1 MTIRFDCTLS
11 LAPFHLLLGSLLVV
25 TLAVAGCD
33 FLDPTEVENPR
44 TTDEDLAQAEEPVS
58 ALLPGLRAQ
67 FAQALSS
74 TVVVTEFASDNFSI
88 NGTGLGGNDLDFP
101 TSITP
106 NEATTNSTGQTGSYW
121 NLQELRALADFMLED
136 IAPNDENATDAQ
148 VGEAHYYRGMAFLMQ
163 GENFVALPTEE
174 GGDPVGAQAL
184 LQQAEGEFQR
194 ARSLGNEEVAT
205 WAAAALAR
213 TYRALG
219 NAGEAASL
227 AQTTLQEG
235 GADFLHQQLYD
246 SDESN
251 DLDNI
256 PHEYLVQRSLQEMQ
270 PLPRLDFLDPK
281 YISEDAGIAVAKAEE
296 MHLILAE
303 VALADEN
310 PGTARS
316 HMIDAINVAAD
327 RPIVEFNDSD
337 PRFDNDL
344 NTRPDTSVIEIAF
357 EDGAPF
363 VSGLVLNRPG
373 LIDVPTVSATHITP
387 ADVTNADDGELTRLL
402 YLLRQEILLLEG
414 RRLHDLGIRLPM
426 MLREIDTNP
435 NINSGDTGTEVS
447 VPSYIPSGN
456 EMDRYTPVVLYDDNG
471 NLIETQVTILHDMN
485 RVLAE
490 ERGLVL
496 VNPQLPGQ

>member
-1 MTIRFDCTLS
+1 MTIRFNRPLL
-11 LAPFHLLLGSLLVV
+11 LAPLPLLLGSLLAA
-25 TLAVAGCD
+25 TLTVAGCD

-101 TSITP
+101 TNITP
-106 NEATTNSTGQTGSYW
+106 NEATTNSTGQNGSYW
-121 NLQELRALADFMLED
+121 NLQELRALADFVLDE

-148 VGEAHYYRGMAFLMQ
+148 VAEAHYYRGMAYLMQ
-163 GENFVALPTEE
+163 GENFVAVPTEE
-174 GGDPVGAQAL
+174 GGSPVAAQSLLERAESE
-184 LQQAEGEFQR
+184 LQQ
-194 ARSLGNEEVAT
+194 ARSLGSEAVAT

-219 NAGEAASL
+219 NASEAASF

-235 GADFLHQQLYD
+235 GANFLQQQLYD
-246 SDESN
+246 QDN
-251 DLDNI
+251 LDND
-256 PHEYLVQRSLQEMQ
+256 PHDYLVQRSLQEMQ

-281 YISEDAGIAVAKAEE
+281 YTAEDAGIAVAKAEE
-296 MHLILAE
+296 MHLIVAE
-303 VALADEN
+303 AALADN
-310 PGTARS
+310 DPGTARS

-327 RPIVEFNDSD
+327 RSVVAFQDSD
-337 PRFDNDL
+337 PRLDNDL
-344 NTRPDTSVIEIAF
+344 NTRPDTAVIEIAF

-373 LIDVPTVSATHITP
+373 LVDVPTVSGTHIT
-387 ADVTNADDGELTRLL
+387 ADDVTNASDDELTRLL
-402 YLLRQEILLLEG
+402 YLLRQEMLLLEG

-435 NINSGDTGTEVS
+435 NVNPGDVGTEVS
-447 VPSYIPSGN
+447 VPAYIPAGN
-456 EMDRYTPVVLYDDNG
+456 EMDRYAPVVLYDDKG

-490 ERGLVL
+490 QRGLVIE
-496 VNPQLPGQ
+496 NPPLGQ

>member
-1 MTIRFDCTLS
+1 MTTRFARIRLRP
-11 LAPFHLLLGSLLVV
+11 PFYLLIGSLLAI
-25 TLAVAGCD
+25 TLTVAGCD

-44 TTDEDLAQAEEPVS
+44 TTDEDLAQAEEPVN

-101 TSITP
+101 ANITP
-106 NEATTNSTGQTGSYW
+106 NEATTNSTGQNGSYW
-121 NLQELRALADFMLED
+121 NLQELRALADFVLED
-136 IAPNDENATDAQ
+136 IAPSDENATDAQ
-148 VGEAHYYRGMAFLMQ
+148 VAEVHYYRGMAYLMQ

-174 GGDPVGAQAL
+174 DGSPVGAQSL
-184 LQQAEGEFQR
+184 LEQAVSEFQD

-213 TYRALG
+213 THRALG
-219 NAGEAASL
+219 NAGDAASF
-227 AQTTLQEG
+227 AQTTLDEG
-235 GADFLHQQLYD
+235 GADFLQQQLYD
-246 SDESN
+246 SDN
-251 DLDNI
+251 LDND
-256 PHEYLVQRSLQEMQ
+256 PHDYLVQRSLQEMQ

-303 VALADEN
+303 VALADSD
-310 PGTARS
+310 PGSART
-316 HMIDAINVAAD
+316 HMIDAINAAAD
-327 RPIVEFNDSD
+327 RPVVAFQDSD

-357 EDGAPF
+357 EEGEPF

-373 LIDVPTVSATHITP
+373 EVNVPTVSATHITT
-387 ADVTNADDGELTRLL
+387 ADVSSTADGELTELL

-414 RRLHDLGIRLPM
+414 RRMHDLGIRLPM
-426 MLREIDTNP
+426 MLREIDTNQG
-435 NINSGDTGTEVS
+435 INPGDTGTEVS
-447 VPSYIPSGN
+447 VPGYIPGGN
-456 EMDRYTPVVLYDDNG
+456 EMDRYAPVSLYDDG
-471 NLIETQVTILHDMN
+471 GSLVETQVTILHNMN
-485 RVLAE
+485 RILAE
-490 ERGLVL
+490 QRGLVL
-496 VNPQLPGQ
+496 DNPQLSGQ

>member
-1 MTIRFDCTLS
+1 MSIRSNRTLPRV
-11 LAPFHLLLGSLLVV
+11 PFYLLLGGLLAA
-25 TLAVAGCD
+25 TLALPGCD

-44 TTDEDLAQAEEPVS
+44 TTDEDLARAEEPVS

-101 TSITP
+101 ANITP
-106 NEATTNSTGQTGSYW
+106 NEATTNSTGQNGSYW
-121 NLQELRALADFMLED
+121 NLQELRALADFVLDE
-136 IAPNDENATDAQ
+136 IAPNDDNATDAQ
-148 VGEAHYYRGMAFLMQ
+148 VGEAHYYRGMAYLMQ

-174 GGDPVGAQAL
+174 DGSPEAASML
-184 LQQAEGEFQR
+184 LQQAEGELQE
-194 ARSLGNEEVAT
+194 ARSLGNDEVAA

-219 NAGEAASL
+219 NASEAASF

-235 GADFLHQQLYD
+235 GADFLQQQLYD
-246 SDESN
+246 ADN
-251 DLDNI
+251 LDND
-256 PHEYLVQRSLQEMQ
+256 PHDFLVQRSLQEMQ

-281 YISEDAGIAVAKAEE
+281 YIAEGAGIAVAKAEE

-303 VALADEN
+303 VALADEE

-316 HMIDAINVAAD
+316 HMIDAINVASG
-327 RPIVEFNDSD
+327 RPVVEFNDSD
-337 PRFDNDL
+337 PRFDNNL

-357 EDGAPF
+357 EDGAPS
-363 VSGLVLNRPG
+363 VSGLVLDRPG
-373 LIDVPTVSATHITP
+373 MINVPTVSATHVT
-387 ADVTNADDGELTRLL
+387 ANDVNNASDAELTRLL

-414 RRLHDLGIRLPM
+414 RRLHDLGIRLPI

-435 NINSGDTGTEVS
+435 NVSMGDTGTEVS
-447 VPSYIPSGN
+447 VPGYIPSGN
-456 EMDRYTPVVLYDDNG
+456 EMDRYSPVVLYDDNG
-471 NLIETQVTILHDMN
+471 NLVETQVTILHDMN
-485 RVLAE
+485 RVVAE
-490 ERGLVL
+490 QRGLVIE
-496 VNPQLPGQ
+496 NPQPGQ

>member
-1 MTIRFDCTLS
+1 MTLRFNRTRS
-11 LAPFHLLLGSLLVV
+11 LAPLHLLIGGLLAV
-25 TLAVAGCD
+25 TFTVAGCD

-44 TTDEDLAQAEEPVS
+44 TTDEDLAQAEDPVS

-106 NEATTNSTGQTGSYW
+106 NEATANSTGQNGSYW
-121 NLQELRALADFMLED
+121 NLQELRALADFVLDE

-148 VGEAHYYRGMAFLMQ
+148 VAEAHYYRGMAYLMQ
-163 GENFVALPTEE
+163 GENFVAVPTEE
-174 GGDPVGAQAL
+174 GGSPVAAQAL
-184 LQQAEGEFQR
+184 LERAESELQQ
-194 ARSLGNEEVAT
+194 ARSLGNDEVAT

-219 NAGEAASL
+219 NASDAAAF

-235 GADFLHQQLYD
+235 GADFLQQQLYD
-246 SDESN
+246 QDN
-251 DLDNI
+251 LDND
-256 PHEYLVQRSLQEMQ
+256 PHDYLVQRSLQEMQ

-281 YISEDAGIAVAKAEE
+281 YLAEDAGIAVAKAEE

-303 VALADEN
+303 VALADNE
-310 PGTARS
+310 PATARA

-327 RPIVEFNDSD
+327 RPVVAFQDND
-337 PRFDNDL
+337 PRLDNDL

-373 LIDVPTVSATHITP
+373 LVDVPTVSGTHIT
-387 ADVTNADDGELTRLL
+387 ADDVTTASDDDLTRLL
-402 YLLRQEILLLEG
+402 YLLRQEMLLLEG

-426 MLREIDTNP
+426 MLREIETNP
-435 NINSGDTGTEVS
+435 NVNPGDTGTEVS
-447 VPSYIPSGN
+447 VPAYIPAGN
-456 EMDRYTPVVLYDDNG
+456 EMDRYAPVVLYDDNG
-471 NLIETQVTILHDMN
+471 NLIETQVTMLHDMN

-490 ERGLVL
+490 QRGLVIE
-496 VNPQLPGQ
+496 NPQLGQ